1 MRLFLG
7 LSVLIWTGA
16 LLVAGPLDVG
26 PQDPPVELPAD
37 PPPMRR
43 QRGAW
48 TLSMRSQ
55 VIFTSAPDRPHTL
68 AVDLAYPQR
77 GRWMLRAKD
86 PGEDRRTLVYRYGSR
101 LWSIPF
107 GTATSYAAKDNKA
120 QDMRLMFALRR
131 ALLAWPHQ
139 FKWTGEGKQREAS
152 LGKLGSLLAH
162 LNEQDYPILL
172 EARHADGSAY
182 ETLTDLQWKAVDGK
196 LRPASFYMI
205 VNGEKIWHEKILRV
219 DRSLR
224 FLDSYFMPHDQR
236 PEAPPRAAQK
246 SRRFAYPA
254 GLEWEHMVKNGV
266 LDPRVSGIWREQA
279 RRELGKEGGELLAG
293 LGRVIDEGGRLVSV
307 LLIAQPGQA
316 AASGSWK
323 VTPPRSGLIRRLP
336 QAGPPDATHLR
347 ALVAEAREGGTPSR
361 IVLWEAPDGTREIR
375 VEVVP

>member
-7 LSVLIWTGA
+7 LSALIWTGA
-16 LLVAGPLDVG
+16 LLVAEPLDVG
-26 PQDPPVELPAD
+26 PQEPTVELPAD

-43 QRGAW
+43 HRGAW

-55 VIFTSAPDRPHTL
+55 LVFTSAPDRPHTL

-86 PGEDRRTLVYRYGSR
+86 PGEDRRTLIYRYGSR

-107 GTATSYAAKDNKA
+107 GTATSYAATDKKA

-139 FKWTGEGKQREAS
+139 FEWTGEGKQREAS
-152 LGKLGSLLAH
+152 LGKLGSLRAH

-172 EARHADGSAY
+172 EVRHPDGSAY
-182 ETLTDLQWKAVDGK
+182 ETLTDLHWKEVDGK
-196 LRPASFYMI
+196 PRPTSFNMI
-205 VNGEKIWHEKILRV
+205 VNGKKIWHEKILRV
-219 DRSLR
+219 DRGLR

-236 PEAPPRAAQK
+236 PKAPPRVGQK
-246 SRRFAYPA
+246 SRRFASPA

-266 LDPRVSGIWREQA
+266 LDPIASARWRDQA
-279 RRELGKEGGELLAG
+279 KRELGKEGGELLTG
-293 LGRVIDEGGRLVSV
+293 LGRVIDEGGRLVAV
-307 LLIAQPGQA
+307 LLIAKPGQA
-316 AASGSWK
+316 EAGGSWK
-323 VTPPRSGLIRRLP
+323 VTPPRAGLIQRLP
-336 QAGPPDATHLR
+336 QTGPLDSAQLR

-361 IVLWEAPDGTREIR
+361 IVLWETGKGTREIR
-375 VEVVP
+375 VEVAP